1 MWNFLL
7 YGPRRD
13 QAGDPDASGQTATD
27 PGTPFVHGEKPESKP
42 AKTEKS
48 DTDKRI
54 EALERDLVAERKRSG
69 ELSASEQYWANKAR
83 GAAPEK
89 PEPKPEV
96 KPEPRRREPA
106 AEKPEKFLD
115 DVSTEGLGALLKR
128 GVITVDQLD
137 DLLKERE
144 DKLRLELRSEI
155 AGATTDA
162 AFQNSFQSEFPEIIA
177 DNRKVDAWKKG
188 GERPADRPE
197 VSELSSRTSEI
208 FREMVAE
215 DPELGKSQG
224 TLINAARMA
233 KRLIAAEG
241 KGRDAVNNRDDERQR
256 SRRDRIDDQRGP
268 RGAGG
273 GDDEP
278 TTRMSGAA
286 RTIIGHLKDFGAT
299 EDGYTGQ
306 FSKDGLGGRSR
317 K

>member
-13 QAGDPDASGQTATD
+13 QAGDPDGSGQTATD

-42 AKTEKS
+42 ANKEKS

-54 EALERDLVAERKRSG
+54 EALERDLAAERKRTG

-83 GAAPEK
+83 VAAPDK
-89 PEPKPEV
+89 PETKPET
-96 KPEPRRREPA
+96 KPEPRRREPT
-106 AEKPEKFLD
+106 EKPEKFLD

-128 GVITVDQLD
+128 GVITEERFEE
-137 DLLKERE
+137 LLAER
-144 DKLRLELRSEI
+144 DAKLRAELRSEI
-155 AGATTDA
+155 AGATTDV
-162 AFQNSFQSEFPEIIA
+162 AFQSSFQADFPEIVA
-177 DNRKVDAWKKG
+177 DNRKVDAWQKAG
-188 GERPADRPE
+188 GNPADRPQ
-197 VSELSSRTSEI
+197 VTELSARTAEI
-208 FREMVAE
+208 FREMIAE
-215 DPELGKSQG
+215 DPELGKSQA
-224 TLINAARMA
+224 TLTSAARMA

-241 KGRDAVNNRDDERQR
+241 KGRETVNNRDDERQR

-278 TTRMSGAA
+278 TTRLSGAA
-286 RTIIGHLKDFGAT
+286 RAIIGNLKEFGAT